1 LVLSF
6 IIVKFKK
13 PTKYV
18 DVHSVVLTLSS
29 IGIIFVMTL
38 PSVEPETTLMTI
50 SNTGN
55 PGTATQQMELVI
67 RTSGRGPS
75 LPPTRFCYPY
85 GHESRKRQKVPY
97 SASIG
102 QDAPKCDK
110 KKAQIAEGKFLYQI
124 ELSPDPLSVSVKG
137 DLTI

>member
-1 LVLSF
+1 
-6 IIVKFKK
+6 
-13 PTKYV
+13 
-18 DVHSVVLTLSS
+18 
-29 IGIIFVMTL
+29 MTL
-38 PSVEPETTLMTI
+38 PSVELETTLPTT
-50 SNTGN
+50 SHTGK
-55 PGTATQQMELVI
+55 PDVATQQMELVI

-75 LPPTRFCYPY
+75 LQPTRFCYPY

-124 ELSPDPLSVSVKG
+124 KLSPDPLSVSVKG